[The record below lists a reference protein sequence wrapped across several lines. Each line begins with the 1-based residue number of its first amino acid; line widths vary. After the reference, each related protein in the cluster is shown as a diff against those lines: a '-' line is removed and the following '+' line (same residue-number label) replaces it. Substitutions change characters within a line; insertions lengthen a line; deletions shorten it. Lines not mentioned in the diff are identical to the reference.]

1 VVTAIHDGLA
11 SSAVAV
17 LLLRGVVGR
26 HRGSVVVDDVDAA
39 VRQRMAA
46 SGRVPAVRAQGSRRR
61 EDAGSRH
68 GRCAGTHLGAGDEDH
83 AHESNESMTSN
94 LETCMMLLVLF
105 SGFSARWVCLLQST

>member
-26 HRGSVVVDDVDAA
+26 RRGSVVVDDVDAA

-46 SGRVPAVRAQGSRRR
+46 SGRVPAVHAHGSRRR
-61 EDAGSRH
+61 VAEPPGGRWLSAESSRH
-68 GRCAGTHLGAGDEDH
+68 GLCAGAHLGAGDEDH
-83 AHESNESMTSN
+83 AHESND
-94 LETCMMLLVLF
+94 
-105 SGFSARWVCLLQST
+105 